1 MSNKSTTKYIDY
13 LTEDPVIPRQRFCL
27 MSFLS
32 PEGVKNCTLRGLK
45 IRGIYETREEADEEA
60 KKLQAIDGNFHVFVG
75 DVGKWLPWDPDPNQ
89 CQSQEYK
96 EKQLNDIMKE
106 YLNNQEK
113 AKQHNEE
120 RKENMIRNAAINE
133 QDRSKQ
139 AKKKLQAKL
148 EQRRTEKNTAQVVT
162 SQVEEKVTVQEQQSV
177 TPVQLEKKQTEST
190 SEDKMAKIKEL
201 YNKSRN

>member
-1 MSNKSTTKYIDY
+1 MSTKSTTKYIDY
-13 LTEDPVIPRQRFCL
+13 LTEDPIIPRQRYCL
-27 MSFLS
+27 ISFLS
-32 PEGVKNCTLRGLK
+32 PEGVKNCTLRGIK
-45 IRGIYETREEADEEA
+45 IRGVYETKEEANDEA
-60 KKLQAIDGNFHVFVG
+60 KKLQALDGNFHVFVG

-89 CQSQEYK
+89 SGDQVYQ
-96 EKQLNDIMKE
+96 EKQLNDIMHK
-106 YLNNQEK
+106 YLENQEK

-148 EQRRTEKNTAQVVT
+148 DQRRAQIQQATVVNE
-162 SQVEEKVTVQEQQSV
+162 SEPEKVKESV
-177 TPVQLEKKQTEST
+177 VEKTNVSPSVEKSGST
-190 SEDKMAKIKEL
+190 QDKMAKIKEL